1 MRLAVLQRA
10 VKMDLKQHDTNA
22 VAVNSAVI
30 EHCSK
35 PKSGR
40 EESCLGDCKAQC
52 AQLATCGS
60 PWRPERP
67 EIPSHHCTTCA
78 VSSVVCTPVT

>member
-10 VKMDLKQHDTNA
+10 VEMDLKQHDTDA
-22 VAVNSAVI
+22 VALSSAVI

-40 EESCLGDCKAQC
+40 EESC
-52 AQLATCGS
+52 
-60 PWRPERP
+60 
-67 EIPSHHCTTCA
+67 
-78 VSSVVCTPVT
+78 